1 MGKLLSNISSPA
13 DIKVLSVKELE
24 QLAQEIREFLIKEVS
39 ITGGHLASNL
49 GAVELTLA
57 LHKIFDSPID
67 KIIWDVGHQSYV
79 HKIITGRKNVF
90 TTLRQLNGISGFPK
104 VNESIHDCFNT
115 GHSSTS
121 ISAALGVA
129 RARDIKG
136 ENYSVISIIG
146 DGAMTGGMSFEALND
161 AGRSPN
167 NLIVIL
173 NDNEMSISK
182 NVGGLSR
189 HLSKIRTQ
197 PIYFKLRE
205 DVDDILNKTPF
216 LGKFAS
222 KALARAKGTIKYLV
236 TPGIIFEEL
245 GFRYI
250 GPIDGHNLAELILV
264 LSRSKAM
271 KGPILIHVKTQK
283 GKGYIFAEESPRRF
297 HGISPFEIDTGEVKT
312 NNGSTYSKV
321 FGNKLTSIAESAPGV
336 VAITA
341 AMPHGTGLHEFSKK
355 FPNKFFD
362 VGIAEQ
368 HAVTFAAGL
377 SRNGM
382 KPVVAIYSSFLQR
395 AYDQIL
401 HDVSLQNLHVVF
413 AIDRAG
419 IVGEDGETHHGLYDI
434 SFLQH
439 MPNMTIMAPADY
451 SELED
456 MLEYAVLK
464 HKGPIAIR
472 YPRGNGAERLIK
484 REPIR
489 FGKGIKIREG
499 RDIAIISAGNMLE
512 NSMKCAEI
520 LGGKGIS
527 AEVIN
532 ARFIKPIDSS
542 LIIESAMKTGRVVT
556 LENGTL
562 KGGFGANILQF
573 LYQKNINS
581 KVKMFGFPDIPIT
594 HGRIDELM
602 IKYKLDA
609 ESLASAIIESMTR
622 KGRS

>member
-1 MGKLLSNISSPA
+1 
-13 DIKVLSVKELE
+13 
-24 QLAQEIREFLIKEVS
+24 
-39 ITGGHLASNL
+39 
-49 GAVELTLA
+49 
-57 LHKIFDSPID
+57 
-67 KIIWDVGHQSYV
+67 
-79 HKIITGRKNVF
+79 
-90 TTLRQLNGISGFPK
+90 
-104 VNESIHDCFNT
+104 
-115 GHSSTS
+115 
-121 ISAALGVA
+121 
-129 RARDIKG
+129 
-136 ENYSVISIIG
+136 
-146 DGAMTGGMSFEALND
+146 
-161 AGRSPN
+161 
-167 NLIVIL
+167 
-173 NDNEMSISK
+173 
-182 NVGGLSR
+182 
-189 HLSKIRTQ
+189 
-197 PIYFKLRE
+197 
-205 DVDDILNKTPF
+205 
-216 LGKFAS
+216 
-222 KALARAKGTIKYLV
+222 
-236 TPGIIFEEL
+236 
-245 GFRYI
+245 
-250 GPIDGHNLAELILV
+250 
-264 LSRSKAM
+264 
-271 KGPILIHVKTQK
+271 LIHVKTQK

>member
-1 MGKLLSNISSPA
+1 
-13 DIKVLSVKELE
+13 VKEN
-24 QLAQEIREFLIKEVS
+24 RVPVSFIKEVS

-121 ISAALGVA
+121 ISAALGIA

-321 FGNKLTSIAESAPGV
+321 FGNKLTSTKHSP
-336 VAITA
+336 
-341 AMPHGTGLHEFSKK
+341 
-355 FPNKFFD
+355 
-362 VGIAEQ
+362 
-368 HAVTFAAGL
+368 AGNPMNCNAFKNHSFCKIKRHL
-377 SRNGM
+377 SC
-382 KPVVAIYSSFLQR
+382 
-395 AYDQIL
+395 
-401 HDVSLQNLHVVF
+401 
-413 AIDRAG
+413 
-419 IVGEDGETHHGLYDI
+419 
-434 SFLQH
+434 
-439 MPNMTIMAPADY
+439 
-451 SELED
+451 
-456 MLEYAVLK
+456 
-464 HKGPIAIR
+464 R
-472 YPRGNGAERLIK
+472 YP
-484 REPIR
+484 
-489 FGKGIKIREG
+489 
-499 RDIAIISAGNMLE
+499 
-512 NSMKCAEI
+512 
-520 LGGKGIS
+520 
-527 AEVIN
+527 
-532 ARFIKPIDSS
+532 
-542 LIIESAMKTGRVVT
+542 
-556 LENGTL
+556 
-562 KGGFGANILQF
+562 
-573 LYQKNINS
+573 
-581 KVKMFGFPDIPIT
+581 
-594 HGRIDELM
+594 
-602 IKYKLDA
+602 
-609 ESLASAIIESMTR
+609 
-622 KGRS
+622 